1 MVMAAVVAGS
11 GENPLLRTEK
21 GGEWRRLGEEERQL
35 GFNQHLL
42 YKEGKRAGVKHL
54 GRGRRSC
61 GLDMVRTKDDDEQE
75 LRLHR

>member
-1 MVMAAVVAGS
+1 VKTLSYVQK
-11 GENPLLRTEK
+11 K
-21 GGEWRRLGEEERQL
+21 GGEWRRLGEEEDQL

-61 GLDMVRTKDDDEQE
+61 GLDMVRTKDEDEQE